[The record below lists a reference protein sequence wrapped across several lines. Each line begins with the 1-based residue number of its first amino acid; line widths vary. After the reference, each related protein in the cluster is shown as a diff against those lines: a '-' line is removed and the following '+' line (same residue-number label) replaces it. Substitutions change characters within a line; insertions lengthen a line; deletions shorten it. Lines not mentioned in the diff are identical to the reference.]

1 MTDFIIDHANTLD
14 VPYTPA
20 SNVIPAPTREELSIE
35 INTLQREVERLTN
48 SHDYYERLYREYSL
62 KIENVRGLIQD
73 YVSAGDRIEDQT
85 KEICDLLDIELTKEI
100 SGTAVYEI
108 SWSATVPLDFDAD
121 SMEISFGVECE
132 SYEAEDFDW
141 NEDNCEVNG
150 SDD

>member
-1 MTDFIIDHANTLD
+1 MTDFVIDH
-14 VPYTPA
+14 TPA
-20 SNVIPAPTREELSIE
+20 DERIDISTIVLEPTREELSLR
-35 INTLQREVERLTN
+35 INTLEREVERLNFNFTN
-48 SHDYYERLYREYSL
+48 ANQRANDAEQ
-62 KIENVRGLIQD
+62 KIEDVRGLIQD
-73 YVSAGDRIEDQT
+73 YVSAGDQIEDQT
-85 KEICDLLDIELTKEI
+85 KEICDLLEIELTKTI

-121 SMEISFGVECE
+121 SMEISFDVNCE

>member
-1 MTDFIIDHANTLD
+1 MTDFIIDHA
-14 VPYTPA
+14 
-20 SNVIPAPTREELSIE
+20 PAPTVDDLTIKIATLEAEVKRLDYNWNAAQARANDYFNQIE
-35 INTLQREVERLTN
+35 G
-48 SHDYYERLYREYSL
+48 
-62 KIENVRGLIQD
+62 VRGYIMD
-73 YVSAGDRIEDQT
+73 MVSAGDKIT
-85 KEICDLLDIELTKEI
+85 SEIKDIADLLGIEMTKTI

-121 SMEISFGVECE
+121 SMEISFDVECE

>member
-1 MTDFIIDHANTLD
+1 MTDMIIDHT
-14 VPYTPA
+14 
-20 SNVIPAPTREELSIE
+20 PAPTADELSVKVL
-35 INTLQREVERLTN
+35 TLEAEVQRLTN
-48 SHDYYERLYREYSL
+48 NWNFVISDRNEYRQ
-62 KIENVRGLIQD
+62 KIDNVKGYIMD
-73 YVSAGDRIEDQT
+73 MVSAGDTIT
-85 KEICDLLDIELTKEI
+85 SEIKDIADLLGIEMTKTI

-121 SMEISFGVECE
+121 SMEISFDVECE

>member
-1 MTDFIIDHANTLD
+1 MTDFVIDHA
-14 VPYTPA
+14 PA
-20 SNVIPAPTREELSIE
+20 LAEPTREELSLR
-35 INTLQREVERLTN
+35 INTLEREVERLTFN
-48 SHDYYERLYREYSL
+48 ANNAHQQANDLFN
-62 KIENVRGLIQD
+62 KIEGVRDFILD
-73 YVSAGDRIEDQT
+73 AAGRFNGIGDDLTAVAE
-85 KEICDLLDIELTKEI
+85 LLDIELTKTV

-121 SMEISFGVECE
+121 SMEISFDVNCE

>member
-1 MTDFIIDHANTLD
+1 MTDFIIDH
-14 VPYTPA
+14 TP
-20 SNVIPAPTREELSIE
+20 SEGIDISTIVLEPTREELSLR
-35 INTLQREVERLTN
+35 INTLEREVERLNFNFTN
-48 SHDYYERLYREYSL
+48 ANQRANDAEQ

-85 KEICDLLDIELTKEI
+85 KEICDLLDIELTKTI
-100 SGTAVYEI
+100 SGTAIYEI

-121 SMEISFGVECE
+121 SMEISFEVECE